1 MPRPPPPHTALA
13 AKSGK
18 GSFSGP
24 PEWPR
29 NGAVLK
35 GTVHVFEDKPQGS
48 REWLLVS
55 EYKQAGAGA
64 FVAVPEGTWMQFEQS
79 GVLLHAA

>member
-1 MPRPPPPHTALA
+1 
-13 AKSGK
+13 
-18 GSFSGP
+18 
-24 PEWPR
+24 
-29 NGAVLK
+29 VLK